1 MTCIQTDKN
10 VFFYCLLLLV
20 SLVTETTISCRTARK
35 AIVARPVVQDTLASL
50 PPTVPVHD
58 EIDEAS
64 RLYERVLANH
74 IDFKTFSAKAKIDL
88 ENDKGKQQGL
98 NVSLR
103 VQKDSV
109 IWVSVNFSFLEVA
122 RAIVTRDSVKVI
134 NKLKKEVY
142 LRSLD
147 NIEDLVNIPFNFNT
161 LQELII
167 GNPVYFT
174 SAIRDI
180 SRSSSVISFVCETD
194 QFINTI
200 DVYADDYSLQECK
213 LVDKDT
219 LRNRYCELTYGNY
232 QNINNRNFPSKRK
245 IFVEDKGVTQLFLD
259 FKKAEFDQP
268 LSFPFSIGNGYIY
281 K

>member
-35 AIVARPVVQDTLASL
+35 AIITRPVVQDTLASL